1 MPGRPALQLS
11 AASGSP
17 QEERSQ
23 RGWVRVPPALLT
35 VQPGWTGEE
44 PSTATGLRELLRVG
58 VQCVS
63 TGGTMQQN
71 PASPDPQGQGQ
82 APVPRV
88 GRKWEAWKSSQISAE
103 ERGPGKH
110 SVVGGEVAGM
120 GAWTPVTCPSWVTSY
135 NLG

>member
-1 MPGRPALQLS
+1 
-11 AASGSP
+11 
-17 QEERSQ
+17 
-23 RGWVRVPPALLT
+23 
-35 VQPGWTGEE
+35 
-44 PSTATGLRELLRVG
+44 
-58 VQCVS
+58 
-63 TGGTMQQN
+63 MQQN